1 MMNITTKP
9 LHIDLELKKKI
20 EFICSF
26 CNTTPEIINGN
37 IITIDLTNIT
47 YVEPHRI
54 KIEGVTL
61 LAFNY
66 SNELYVEGL
75 NKKIELKDL
84 ESFIKTLKN

>member
-9 LHIDLELKKKI
+9 LHIDFELKKKI
-20 EFICSF
+20 EFICDF
-26 CNTTPEIINGN
+26 CNVTPTIISGN
-37 IITIDLTNIT
+37 IRSIGLTNIV

-54 KIEGVTL
+54 IIKNVTL

-66 SNELYVEGL
+66 SKELYVEGL

-84 ESFIKTLKN
+84 ESFIKKIK

>member
-9 LHIDLELKKKI
+9 LHMDLELKKKI
-20 EFICSF
+20 EFICDF
-26 CNTTPEIINGN
+26 CNVTPTIISGN
-37 IITIDLTNIT
+37 IRSIDLTNIV

-54 KIEGVTL
+54 IIKNVTL

-66 SNELYVEGL
+66 SKELYVEGL

-84 ESFIKTLKN
+84 ESFIKKIK

>member
-9 LHIDLELKKKI
+9 LHIDFELKKKI
-20 EFICSF
+20 EFICDF
-26 CNTTPEIINGN
+26 CNVTPTIISGN
-37 IITIDLTNIT
+37 IRSIDLTNIV

-54 KIEGVTL
+54 IIKNVTL

-66 SNELYVEGL
+66 SKELYVEGL

-84 ESFIKTLKN
+84 ESFIKKIN

>member
-1 MMNITTKP
+1 MVQK
-9 LHIDLELKKKI
+9 
-20 EFICSF
+20 
-26 CNTTPEIINGN
+26 
-37 IITIDLTNIT
+37 TNIT
-47 YVEPHRI
+47 YVEPHRV

-84 ESFIKTLKN
+84 ESFIKALKK